1 MFVVFVIEFII
12 MNKYQ
17 DLWVQKYAPQSL
29 DEIVLSEENREFFS
43 SINED
48 TPHLLFYGNA
58 GTGKTTLAK
67 IIVKNILK
75 CQYLYINASDEN
87 GVDTIRN
94 KVISFSQTRSLDGK
108 KKVIILDEFCGTTPE
123 AQRILRNVME
133 EYAST
138 TRFILTA
145 NYINRIT
152 EPIRS
157 RCLIFNIQPKIED
170 ILKRCSFILK
180 SENVKV
186 EDIQKEKLVNHIN
199 LNFPDMR
206 RIINDLQK
214 FSIQGHLNISTKNQ
228 IKDISQEL
236 FKKLLEKKG
245 VLEIRKFVIE
255 EEKNFASDYQN
266 LMKELFDLIFY
277 SKISEDKKKS
287 LLLDI
292 GEHMY
297 RDNFVIDHEIN
308 FFCCLM
314 NLHKS
319 FN

>member
-1 MFVVFVIEFII
+1 

-29 DEIVLSEENREFFS
+29 AEIVLSEDNRDFFS

-48 TPHLLFYGNA
+48 TPHLLFYGHA

-67 IIVKNILK
+67 IIVKNILG

-157 RCLIFNIQPKIED
+157 RCLLFNIQPKIED

-186 EDIQKEKLVNHIN
+186 EDNQKEKLVNHIN
-199 LNFPDMR
+199 LNFPDIR

-214 FSIQGHLNISTKNQ
+214 FSISGNLNISTQNQVKNIAQ
-228 IKDISQEL
+228 DL
-236 FKKLLEKKG
+236 FKTLLEKKN
-245 VLEIRKFVIE
+245 VLEIRKFIIE
-255 EEKNFASDYQN
+255 EEKNFGADYQN
-266 LMKELFDLIFY
+266 LMKELFDLIFS
-277 SKISEDKKKS
+277 SKLSEEKKKP

-297 RDNFVIDHEIN
+297 RDNFVMDHEIN
-308 FFCCLM
+308 FFCCLV

-319 FN
+319 F